1 MSTFLTIVIIYT
13 SYKIGKGVLS
23 RLKKR
28 RKRIKEEKK
37 EKEKEML
44 RQKPKPTQ
52 KQLEAQQRA
61 ERLNELKANLEKSE
75 TRVDAARLRSTA
87 RKDKLMGRS
96 GWDETNLHD
105 DWVYRFLLT
114 RQAKAEIIF
123 KADRSA
129 LHEHL
134 LSTATRPKDS
144 SQKLFSIRCNKLS
157 DGTLTFELPH
167 DAGASI
173 INEMKLALSRD
184 WGVAVGDL
192 NRAQITEHKAT
203 DYNAISLGNPRE
215 GMDKDIASST
225 VFVYDRTKGKVKPA
239 GEQLTPETVNKIYQ
253 AKNDY
258 VETIYHQ
265 VQDTNTILDRGDRK
279 GFITLHTLGL
289 DTVALAFNGVAIA
302 YATAGPDG
310 RIHIKGD
317 DVPVGDKKSLKM
329 ASSVQEK
336 LKDCTDFGQWLDKA
350 IEILHSPENVQAG
363 ARAVER
369 KVQLERSMRRMKEIS
384 KKVINSPKA
393 VLHKGGPK
401 R

>member
-1 MSTFLTIVIIYT
+1 MSTFLTIAMIYA
-13 SYKIGKGVLS
+13 SYRVGKIAISHL
-23 RLKKR
+23 RER
-28 RKRIKEEKK
+28 RKRKRQERAMKKAWQPKLSLKE
-37 EKEKEML
+37 
-44 RQKPKPTQ
+44 QITQ
-52 KQLEAQQRA
+52 ERA
-61 ERLNELKANLEKSE
+61 ERLKELKANLEKSE
-75 TRVDAARLRSTA
+75 ARVDAARLRSAA
-87 RKDKLMGRS
+87 RKDKLMGTP
-96 GWDETNLHD
+96 GWDETNLHSD
-105 DWVYRFLLT
+105 RRYRHLLS
-114 RQAKAEIIF
+114 RQAKAEVAF
-123 KADRSA
+123 NDDRKALQD
-129 LHEHL
+129 HL
-134 LSTATRPKDS
+134 LSTSYRPKESD
-144 SQKLFSIRCNKLS
+144 QRFFSIRCNKLA

-173 INEMKLALSRD
+173 INEMRIALSRN
-184 WGVAVGDL
+184 WGVAMGDL
-192 NRAQITEHKAT
+192 NRARVTEHQSNDFNT
-203 DYNAISLGNPRE
+203 ISLNTPRT
-215 GMDKDIASST
+215 GMDKDIANST

-258 VETIYHQ
+258 VETIYHR

>member
-1 MSTFLTIVIIYT
+1 MSTFLTIAMIYAT
-13 SYKIGKGVLS
+13 YRVGKLAIS
-23 RLKKR
+23 SAIKR
-28 RKRIKEEKK
+28 RKRKRQERAMQKAQRQPPMTPKE
-37 EKEKEML
+37 
-44 RQKPKPTQ
+44 QI
-52 KQLEAQQRA
+52 AQARA
-61 ERLNELKANLEKSE
+61 ERLKELKANLEKSE
-75 TRVDAARLRSTA
+75 AKVDAARLRSAA
-87 RKDKLMGRS
+87 RKDKLMGRP
-96 GWDETNLHD
+96 GWDETNLHSD
-105 DWVYRFLLT
+105 RRYRHLLS
-114 RQAKAEIIF
+114 RQAKAEF
-123 KADRSA
+123 AFNADRKA
-129 LHEHL
+129 LQEHL
-134 LSTATRPKDS
+134 MSTANRPEDS
-144 SQKLFSIRCNKLS
+144 KQRFFSIRCNKLS

-203 DYNAISLGNPRE
+203 DYNAISLGNPRA

-317 DVPVGDKKSLKM
+317 DLPVGDKKSLKM

>member
-1 MSTFLTIVIIYT
+1 MSTFLTIAMIYAT
-13 SYKIGKGVLS
+13 YRVGKLAIS
-23 RLKKR
+23 SAIKR
-28 RKRIKEEKK
+28 RKRKRQERAMQKAQRQPPMTPKE
-37 EKEKEML
+37 
-44 RQKPKPTQ
+44 QIAQ
-52 KQLEAQQRA
+52 SEA
-61 ERLNELKANLEKSE
+61 K
-75 TRVDAARLRSTA
+75 VDAARLRSAA
-87 RKDKLMGRS
+87 RKDKLMGRP
-96 GWDETNLHD
+96 GWDETNLHSD
-105 DWVYRFLLT
+105 RRYRHLLS
-114 RQAKAEIIF
+114 RQAKAEF
-123 KADRSA
+123 AFNADRKA
-129 LHEHL
+129 LQEHL
-134 LSTATRPKDS
+134 MSTANRPEDS
-144 SQKLFSIRCNKLS
+144 KQRFFSIRCNKLS

-203 DYNAISLGNPRE
+203 DYNAISLGNPRA